1 MAEGILHQVYACR
14 FPGWPRLTSK
24 HKGSDRGEKSSSHI
38 KLGTSF
44 YGAEAGHCYVNK

>member
-1 MAEGILHQVYACR
+1 MHADFQGGQDSLPNTKAV
-14 FPGWPRLTSK
+14 
-24 HKGSDRGEKSSSHI
+24 DRGEKSSSHI